1 MHARVST
8 IYGTTEQG
16 DAGSRT
22 FRDEILPALKQI
34 EGCKGAMLFADRS
47 TGKTVAVTLWEDE
60 QAMQASEE
68 AANALRRQA
77 ADDYAAS
84 EPPIVDRYEVVVW
97 EV

>member
-16 DAGSRT
+16 EEGARS
-22 FRDEILPALKQI
+22 FREEILPALKGI
-34 EGCKGAMLFADRS
+34 EGSKGAILLTDRS
-47 TGKTVAVTLWEDE
+47 SGKTVAITLWEDQE
-60 QAMQASEE
+60 AMRASEE

-84 EPPIVDRYEVVVW
+84 EPPTVDRYEVAVW